1 MKNITTDNLKKEFVI
16 YSKLDKELNLTKE
29 SLTKLCR
36 IYFFENKDKDLKLIS
51 YNTFKKNGYTGIKD
65 VKTRKL
71 VKEIIGNNI
80 DSYNVLYM
88 GFISSKHV
96 KSIQNGKVILND
108 DVKNLSAK
116 TMQNQNLT
124 KERIKQFGDFEEEE
138 KTIKSDDKN
147 ERQSLK
153 GSYKDINNLSTGDV
167 IAIMDRYI
175 KQKLTVDIKDEKL
188 DFTDKKRLNEI
199 FNLGLNI
206 LKDTQPIQKQATK

>member
-51 YNTFKKNGYTGIKD
+51 YNTFKTNGYTGFKD

-108 DVKNLSAK
+108 DVKKLSEK
-116 TMQNQNLT
+116 LNI
-124 KERIKQFGDFEEEE
+124 RFELEH
-138 KTIKSDDKN
+138 
-147 ERQSLK
+147 K
-153 GSYKDINNLSTGDV
+153 GKKYK
-167 IAIMDRYI
+167 
-175 KQKLTVDIKDEKL
+175 KKDEYS
-188 DFTDKKRLNEI
+188 E
-199 FNLGLNI
+199 
-206 LKDTQPIQKQATK
+206 KDN

>member
-206 LKDTQPIQKQATK
+206 LKDTQPI